1 MTWNLIKFSAE
12 EIIKLSIDIEKSGRT
27 FYNTLAA
34 KVTDTKSKEALQFLA
49 NEEDQ
54 HIKDFEALGAYLA
67 KEFEANENYSGEYKD
82 YLDSLIESHIFNQ
95 AEIED
100 KINKITD
107 AKSALEM
114 ALRFE
119 KDSIMIFQSFL
130 NVVSGKAQEVIGKLI
145 NEEIG
150 HIKKLSQLKKQL

>member
-1 MTWNLIKFSAE
+1 MTWNLIEFSAE
-12 EIIKLSIDIEKSGRT
+12 EIVKLSTDIEKSGYT
-27 FYNTLAA
+27 FYSTLAVKVADARA
-34 KVTDTKSKEALQFLA
+34 KEVLQFLA
-49 NEEDQ
+49 NEEGQ
-54 HIKDFEALGAYLA
+54 HIKDFEALGAELA
-67 KEFEANENYSGEYKD
+67 KEFVANENYAGEYKE

-95 AEIED
+95 ADIED
-100 KINKITD
+100 KFNKITD

-130 NVVSGKAQEVIGKLI
+130 NVVGGKAQEVIGKLI